1 MIKFVSAEE
10 AVKIIKS
17 GDSIHMQGVAQTPH
31 VLIDA
36 MMARSN
42 ELRDVVI
49 HHIHT
54 EGDAPYAD
62 ERYLQNFKLESFF
75 VGSNVRKQTQQGV
88 ADYIPVFLHET
99 QRLYREGILP
109 LDVAFVQVSPPDKH
123 GWVSLGTSAEATIA
137 AVECARK
144 VIAVVNKQVP
154 RAHGDVMMPL
164 SKFKILVQD
173 DSPLIESVPGTPD
186 QIDDRIAGYCAELVE
201 DGATLQM
208 GIGAMPNAVLGKLTN
223 HKDLGVHTEMF
234 SDGLIP
240 LVRSGV
246 VNCKHQK
253 LTPGRI
259 CASFLMGS
267 KLTYDFVDDNPM
279 VLMNDVRF
287 TNTVSYINQNPK
299 VTAINSAV
307 EIDLTGQVCADS
319 IGTKFYSGVGG
330 QVDFIR
336 GASMSQ
342 GGKPIIALRSTTGKG
357 GSKIVNRLMP
367 GAGVVTSRYH
377 VHYVVTEYG
386 IAYLY
391 GQTMQERARR
401 LIRIAHPDHR
411 EDLEKAAFDRWNG
424 FFKVRR

>member
-1 MIKFVSAEE
+1 MINFVSAEE
-10 AVKIIKS
+10 AVKVIKS
-17 GDSIHMQGVAQTPH
+17 GDHIHIQGVALTPH
-31 VLIDA
+31 VLINA
-36 MMARSN
+36 MMERAH
-42 ELRDVVI
+42 ELRDVRI

-54 EGDAPYAD
+54 EGPAPYAS
-62 ERYLQNFKLESFF
+62 EEFRENFRLQSFF
-75 VGSNVRKQTQQGV
+75 VGGNVRKQTQAGI
-88 ADYIPVFLHET
+88 ADYVPIFLHET
-99 QRLYREGILP
+99 QRLYREGYLP
-109 LDVAFVQVSPPDKH
+109 LDVAFVQISPPDKH

-144 VIAVVNKQVP
+144 VIAVVNKHVP
-154 RAHGDVMMPL
+154 RAHGDVMMPV
-164 SKFKILVQD
+164 SKFNIFVQH
-173 DSPLIESVPGTPD
+173 DSPLIEVVPPPAD
-186 QIDDRIAGYCAELVE
+186 DIDKRIAGYCAELVE

-208 GIGAMPNAVLGKLTN
+208 GIGAMPNAVLDKLTN

-240 LVRSGV
+240 LVKSGV
-246 VNCKHQK
+246 VNCKYQK

-267 KLTYDFVDDNPM
+267 KITYDFVDDNPM

-307 EIDLTGQVCADS
+307 EVDLTGQVCADS

-336 GASMSQ
+336 GASMSE
-342 GGKPIIALRSTTGKG
+342 GGKPIIALRSSTGKG
-357 GSKIVNRLMP
+357 LSKIVNTLQP

-391 GQTMQERARR
+391 GKTMKQRARA
-401 LIRIAHPDHR
+401 LINIAHPDHR
-411 EDLEKAAFDRWNG
+411 EALEEAANTRWSGN
-424 FFKVRR
+424 FYV